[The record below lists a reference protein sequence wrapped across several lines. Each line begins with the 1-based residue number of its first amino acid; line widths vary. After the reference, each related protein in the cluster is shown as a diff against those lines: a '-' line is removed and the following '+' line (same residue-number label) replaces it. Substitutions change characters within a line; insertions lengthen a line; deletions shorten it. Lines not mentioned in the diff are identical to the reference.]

1 MGATASAADDGVR
14 KRLLW
19 FTLLATVFDGAELTL
34 LSYFFPNLARDFHV
48 GIPAIVAVNTL
59 QGLCSV
65 AGGLLFGPIG
75 DRMGRRTTM
84 AVTVFLYGVATLAG
98 GFVHSL
104 AAFTLSR
111 AVAGFGIGGEFGAAF
126 ATFSEVWQ
134 GRARG
139 LMGAMVQN
147 MFVVGI
153 VVTTVVGFVAV
164 RAGGLEP
171 WRPAFMVVGALT
183 LLVCLAVLLWMPES
197 PLWRAYDA
205 ARRAGQLPPDLR
217 RCGSPAA
224 VFGAGLAATT
234 LLGMLVASGA
244 FYANYSLVLFEPTI
258 LLNHYHLAPAA
269 ETALL
274 LAGFAAL
281 FAGSL
286 LAGGLSDRLGRRA
299 GVAIVAAIGV
309 AAFFACWR
317 TAGQPYPG
325 SLWGWGFGWSLL
337 VANVGCGCIAVLGVW
352 LGELYPTRLRA
363 TGENLVY
370 YAGRGLG
377 GSLLPLVAIAQ
388 LQDPGLALVLGGFG
402 VGAAA
407 LAGLCVRET
416 RGRRIV
422 AVE

>member
-1 MGATASAADDGVR
+1 MDGTVVAAGNVR
-14 KRLLW
+14 RRLLW

-34 LSYFFPNLARDFHV
+34 LSYFFPTLAHDFRV

-65 AGGLLFGPIG
+65 AGGLLFGPVG
-75 DRMGRRTTM
+75 DRIGRRITI
-84 AVTVFLYGVATLAG
+84 AVTVFLYGAATLAG
-98 GFVHSL
+98 AFAHSL
-104 AAFTLSR
+104 PAFTLSR
-111 AVAGFGIGGEFGAAF
+111 AVAGVGIGGEFGAAF

-147 MFVVGI
+147 MFVVGL
-153 VVTTVVGFVAV
+153 VLTTVVGFAAV
-164 RAGGLEP
+164 RAGGAEP
-171 WRPAFMVVGALT
+171 WRPAYVVVGVAT
-183 LLVCLAVLLWMPES
+183 LLVCAAVLRWMPES
-197 PLWRAYDA
+197 PLWQAYNA
-205 ARRAGQLPPDLR
+205 ARRAGQLPEALR
-217 RCGSPAA
+217 SCGSPAA
-224 VFGAGLAATT
+224 AFSGRLAGTT

-244 FYANYSLVLFEPTI
+244 FYANYSLVLFEPTV
-258 LLNHYHLAPAA
+258 LLGHYHLAPAA

-286 LAGGLSDRLGRRA
+286 LAGALSDRLGRRA
-299 GVAIVAAIGV
+299 GLAIVAAIGV

-317 TAGQPYPG
+317 TAGQAYPG
-325 SLWGWGFGWSLL
+325 SPWVWAFGWSLL
-337 VANVGCGCIAVLGVW
+337 AANVGCGCIAVLGVW

-370 YAGRGLG
+370 YTGRGLG

-388 LQDPGLALVLGGFG
+388 LQAPGLALVLGGCG
-402 VGAAA
+402 TAAAA
-407 LAGLCVRET
+407 LAGVAVRET
-416 RGRRIV
+416 RGRQIA